1 MTHYRVGETPAKT
14 PSWALARNPAGANY
28 IHHIHQETIH
38 HSYVGLRLQHTKWDA
53 GRNELASLL
62 AQQRAKEQA
71 VLQLIISSAPDW
83 EDLLIAAFGNNPPTD
98 AHGNLITNGVIES
111 RRMQYEAALAWAR
124 ADSSSVESGVDF
136 LNELIKFELET
147 SVPFTDDED
156 SLAEARAMAER
167 VIYSAMGG
175 VSGKSFSKKTFK
187 EMGKRERNAF
197 IKGLAE
203 AASLIESEYQKAANL
218 AAEDPVQ
225 QFAAYLL
232 ARGLR
237 FIMEQHDA
245 YAGQVNADV
254 KTKIKPKS
262 DVGGFKAALA
272 RAGITMRTK
281 AATSSRQRENRTAEE
296 VFTKGAIK
304 SIRGTKYTM
313 EGKLGEVVGS
323 HITRRVIN
331 HFSAVPGM
339 TFKGSTFK
347 SSRPKSEG
355 SSNEPDYEVHMNIGF
370 TGGNTTGADQAQASL
385 SFGITAEGMSDE
397 LGVNIQDIKRFG
409 LGPGGMSGVG
419 GLGEEFNFFH
429 DPRISY
435 LLVNALY
442 HNWGDVISNFEE
454 ALSAAGSVYLIKQIS
469 SRAENMTRRSSSFMI
484 TGGRL
489 IAMSQVLEKMYQAIN
504 ARGGELVDATINRVA
519 PDPRRLIGLKYNYPN
534 RYPKEPYYSPG
545 WVSNVA
551 EGYGDYFLSSHS
563 VSLIF
568 QKELLRWL

>member
-1 MTHYRVGETPAKT
+1 MSPYRAGETPANT
-14 PSWALARNPAGANY
+14 PSWLLIRNPIAANY

-38 HSYVGLRLQHTKWDA
+38 HSSIGVRLKHTKWDA
-53 GRNELASLL
+53 GRNQLASLL

-71 VLQLIISSAPDW
+71 VLQLIINSAPSW

-156 SLAEARAMAER
+156 SLAKARAMAEG

-175 VSGKSFSKKTFK
+175 VRGKSFSKKTFK

-203 AASLIESEYQKAANL
+203 AASLIEGEYQKAANL

-245 YAGQVNADV
+245 YAGQVNADT

-272 RAGITMRTK
+272 RAGISMRTK
-281 AATSSRQRENRTAEE
+281 AATSSRQREKRTAEE
-296 VFTKGAIK
+296 VFTKGAIR

-323 HITRRVIN
+323 HITRRVVEQ
-331 HFSAVPGM
+331 FSAIPGM
-339 TFKGSTFK
+339 SFKGSSFK
-347 SSRPKSEG
+347 SSGSKSDG
-355 SSNEPDYEVHMNIGF
+355 PSNEPDYEVNMNIGF
-370 TGGNTTGADQAQASL
+370 SGSSTGSDQAQASL
-385 SFGITAEGMSDE
+385 SFGITAEGMSDD
-397 LGVNIQDIKRFG
+397 LGVEIQDIKRFG
-409 LGPGGMSGVG
+409 LGPNGMSGMG
-419 GLGEEFNFFH
+419 DIGREFNFFY

-442 HNWGDVISNFEE
+442 HNWGDVISQFEE
-454 ALSAAGSVYLIKQIS
+454 AMSAAGSVYLIKQIS
-469 SRAENMTRRSSSFMI
+469 SRAEDMTRRSSSFMI

-519 PDPRRLIGLKYNYPN
+519 PDPGRLIGLKQNYPN

-545 WVSNVA
+545 WVGNVA
-551 EGYGDYFLSSHS
+551 AGYGDYFLSSHS